1 MWGSRGVNCSTLIRV
16 CAKLIIS
23 HEFSRII
30 RVRCEASLVK
40 LSAMLLRGSGK
51 RKLDFGEYRSIRNQ
65 VELNLIYL
73 ENCSTHSGVGSAN
86 YLTPIFTRSY
96 CYLTPAGVLGV
107 FSYDRIS
114 KIADNKTNLYE

>member
-1 MWGSRGVNCSTLIRV
+1 
-16 CAKLIIS
+16 LIIS

-51 RKLDFGEYRSIRNQ
+51 RKLDFGILKYKKSSWTKLDLFRKLFNPLRGW
-65 VELNLIYL
+65 ELEQSSSPSCTRGYY
-73 ENCSTHSGVGSAN
+73 CS
-86 YLTPIFTRSY
+86 
-96 CYLTPAGVLGV
+96 TPAGVLGV